1 MGGVA
6 GHMAHLSEDLD
17 LTFNEIVD
25 ILGKVAN
32 AEIENATEKVD
43 GQNLFLTVDSYGN
56 VRTARNKT
64 DIGKGGMST
73 DEYIDKWK
81 GHPAANAFTNG
92 FGAITKALHT
102 LDPNTLQDLFGGGTR
117 YVNMEIMYPKNPNII
132 QYTAPH
138 VVLHGLQYF
147 GDNGDDQQGLANAA
161 FEELSTAVDG
171 AQQEVAEE
179 VWTVNAPKIVAL
191 KNMADGKALA
201 NVTASI
207 EAFAKPVGMDAQVRD
222 IVELYIRQYAIEEGL
237 PEEVR
242 DKLVR
247 LVLDRE
253 GATKD
258 GITVGSL
265 KKEVDK
271 ELRPI
276 VSKLG
281 TKTNSYKV
289 IASILLP
296 LEKAISDFAIEAL
309 RGLKSFF
316 VDDNDKEVQRM
327 RQELDASINH
337 LRSLA
342 AAGNQDMGELV
353 DKQLGKLG
361 DIENV
366 ASSLEGI
373 VFEFPPGSGKIYKLT
388 GAFAMSNQIIG
399 RARRSGMN
407 ESILGDFTVVVSKN
421 LQITKPIIEWL
432 TEAKAAHHQYQKLPE
447 LVYKDILA
455 GIPIVDIVEQKDA
468 EKTIYNTVKRYVQ
481 ILHEENGSD
490 DDWYEYRHYADQ
502 DLGLPPEEDEDDDPV
517 VDSDFKKTIALVPG
531 AYKPPHQGHAD
542 MVARY
547 AKGDPE
553 NNIPKADKVL
563 VLISQPTKTG
573 RSIVASRDGK
583 EKKDLTREDSK
594 KIWEDIL
601 ALGLPNVEIDDK
613 SGYASPVEAAYDF
626 IGPKGTLDPREW
638 RVILGAS
645 NKADKSGKPDWMRW
659 AGAQAHA
666 KEGLEVLDPE
676 QTAVQCTGRAC
687 GTDFSATDMRDL
699 ISTLV
704 VNPDDAG
711 AYMELTEFI
720 PAAQIPKLFEI
731 LGVPAPTSPRM
742 AGGEEIEEISGMG
755 MGSVSGAS
763 GDASKKKKRN
773 PTMMRQFEE
782 NIDLSTVDEV
792 IRLIMEKGIMQ

>member
-25 ILGKVAN
+25 ILGKVAH

-132 QYTAPH
+132 QYTAPQ

-147 GDNGDDQQGLANAA
+147 GENGDDQQGLANAA

-191 KNMADGKALA
+191 KKMADGKPLET
-201 NVTASI
+201 VTAAI
-207 EAFAKPVGMDAQVRD
+207 ESFARPVGMDAQVRD
-222 IVELYIRQYAIEEGL
+222 IVDLYIRQYALEDGL

-253 GATKD
+253 AASKD

-276 VSKLG
+276 ISKLG

-337 LRSLA
+337 LRSLE
-342 AAGNQDMGELV
+342 AAGNHDMGELV

-388 GAFAMSNQIIG
+388 GAFAMANQIIG

-407 ESILGDFTVVVSKN
+407 ESILGDFTVVISKT

-432 TEAKAAHHQYQKLPE
+432 AEARAAQHRYQKLPE
-447 LVYKDILA
+447 LVYKDVLA
-455 GIPIVDIVEQKDA
+455 GVPIVDIVEQKDA
-468 EKTIYNTVKRYVQ
+468 EKTIYNSVKRYVHL
-481 ILHEENGSD
+481 LHEENGD
-490 DDWYEYRHYADQ
+490 LDDWYEYRHYADQ

-542 MVARY
+542 MVRRY

-583 EKKDLTREDSK
+583 EKKDLTREESR
-594 KIWEDIL
+594 KIWEEIL

-613 SGYASPVEAAYDF
+613 SSYASPVEAAYDF

-645 NKADKSGKPDWMRW
+645 NKADKRGNPDWMRW
-659 AGAQAHA
+659 VGAQEHA

-687 GTDFSATDMRDL
+687 GTDFSASDMREL

-704 VNPDDAG
+704 VNPDDTG

-720 PAAQIPKLFEI
+720 PAAQIPKLFDI
-731 LGVPAPTSPRM
+731 LGVPGPTPPRM
-742 AGGEEIEEISGMG
+742 TGDDEIEETSAMG
-755 MGSVSGAS
+755 MGAVAGHA
-763 GDASKKKKRN
+763 GNTHKKRKNN
-773 PTMMRQFEE
+773 PTMIRHE

-792 IRLIMEKGIMQ
+792 IRLIMEKGILQ